1 MLKPQPRVS
10 NLNRPFWEGCNSGR
24 LVVQRCRNEACG
36 RKVFYPRV
44 CCPYC
49 RGGDLDWIACS
60 GRGRIISH
68 TTVHRPHHDG
78 FSAEA
83 PYMFAAVEIEEGP
96 CLYAQ
101 VPDAPI
107 DGSSLI
113 GRSVIADFVPHG
125 PDLQIV
131 VFRLDHSKGGSADLS
146 ASPWLVGAT

>member
-1 MLKPQPRVS
+1 MLKPQPRIS
-10 NLNRPFWEGCNSGR
+10 NLNRPFWDGCNNGR
-24 LVVQRCRNEACG
+24 LMIQRCRDEACG
-36 RKVFYPRV
+36 RNIFYPRA

-78 FSAEA
+78 FTAEA
-83 PYMFAAVEIEEGP
+83 PYVFAAVEIEEGP

-107 DGSSLI
+107 DSSLV
-113 GRSVIADFVPHG
+113 GRPVIADFMPHG
-125 PDLQIV
+125 PDLRIA
-131 VFRLDHSKGGSADLS
+131 VFRLADSKDAALS
-146 ASPWLVGAT
+146 ASPWLVGTT